1 MSSLRPQGVFAAP
14 VPNATTTRVA
24 PEPDAHRSEGFSF
37 ARYLLLIDV
46 DGVLVRAAPGTS
58 WQDGLKQDLG
68 LDPSVLQSCFFDVHW
83 ADIMRGRAD
92 LFARLSSTLE
102 EWGSEVT
109 AGDLAD
115 YWFKHDAELDHR
127 LLSILSDA
135 RRAGHAAHIVTNQ
148 EHHRARYLW
157 EDLELRQAFEEIHYS
172 AAIGRAK
179 PDPEF
184 FAFLESDIPDFEAMT
199 PLLIDDQLCNVEA
212 ATAMG
217 WQAIHWT
224 DPSRSAGELIR
235 RLEAR

>member
-1 MSSLRPQGVFAAP
+1 MRSFFPQGVFAAP
-14 VPNATTTRVA
+14 VPNATRARDA
-24 PEPDAHRSEGFSF
+24 PEPGAHRSRGSSS
-37 ARYLLLIDV
+37 AQYLLLIDV

-68 LDPSVLQSCFFDVHW
+68 LDPFLLQSYFFDVHW
-83 ADIMRGRAD
+83 TDIVRGRAD
-92 LFARLSSTLE
+92 LFARLSPILE
-102 EWGSEVT
+102 KWDLEVP
-109 AGDLAD
+109 ARDLAD
-115 YWFKHDAELDHR
+115 YWFKHDAELDHL

-135 RRAGHAAHIVTNQ
+135 RKAGHTAHIVTNQ

-157 EDLELRQAFEEIHYS
+157 EELELRQAFEEIHYS

-184 FAFLESDIPDFEAMT
+184 FALVESAIPDFETMT